1 MVAAQMAR
9 AFGTAPPPGTVIDWS
24 AGLSRKRER
33 VLLAPGPQGSA
44 SIRLPDFFMLVDLI
58 VIKNALLT
66 AMFAGALALF
76 ADQLLLDLDQGP
88 GVFLRVGR
96 WISSCQIW

>member
-9 AFGTAPPPGTVIDWS
+9 AFRTAPPPGAAIDWF

-33 VLLAPGPQGSA
+33 VLLALGPQGSA
-44 SIRLPDFFMLVDLI
+44 SIRSPDVFMLVDLI
-58 VIKNALLT
+58 AIKNALLT
-66 AMFAGALALF
+66 AMFMGALALF

-96 WISSCQIW
+96 WISSCQI